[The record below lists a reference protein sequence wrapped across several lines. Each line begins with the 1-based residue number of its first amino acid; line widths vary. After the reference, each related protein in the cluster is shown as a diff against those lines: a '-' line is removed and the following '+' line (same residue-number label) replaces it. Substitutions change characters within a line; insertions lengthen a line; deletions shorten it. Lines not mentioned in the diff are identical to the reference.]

1 MQRHAASLGL
11 CLFLALG
18 STAAAGEP
26 PDPPDSSAS
35 DASEPKLI
43 WLAHDG
49 TEKWDVPLVSRLES
63 EPQGVLTST
72 TWYKPL
78 PDLEVRLFGGGTFPL
93 REAGGSVLILD
104 FWASWCVPCLE
115 GLPKF
120 QALYDKHR
128 EAGLEAVAINV
139 GESPQLAIP
148 YAEDMGLTMP
158 IGIYQQ
164 AMTPTLYGKAL
175 PALVVVD
182 RQGKIRGRWDGFER
196 DYAEQIEALVDRLM
210 AEQGETHREVAS
222 VLRGNGLLRIEWL
235 RETAATIEDL
245 VVMSGEAG
253 APAIF
258 VSHGRLMALHNTDGT
273 TERQWAGDRAAGRVR
288 LDPFHA
294 GDGYRLASFRPGG
307 RRIVL
312 LEAPGG
318 ERSSFPLD
326 SYIFDIAWLPE
337 AWRKDGRS
345 LIAGTLDGLMILGE
359 EGDLVAGSDEY
370 GAVAALGYLPSSSP
384 PRLLVLESE
393 GRLSWVGDG
402 LSPVNRIQTVPAPW
416 LLSIDESSNT
426 IGVASDEATALTTG
440 SFFAD
445 RGEQVVIAT
454 RSGRL
459 LVLSVADGEVVF
471 EASWDGITGLAAGDL
486 TGDGLDELVVAKVKE
501 LAVLTPGE
509 AADH

>member
-11 CLFLALG
+11 CFLLALG
-18 STAAAGEP
+18 STGAAGES
-26 PDPPDSSAS
+26 PDPSAS
-35 DASEPKLI
+35 DASEPKLV

-49 TEKWDVPLVSRLES
+49 TEKWDVPLASRETS
-63 EPQGVLTST
+63 EPQGVLTAT

-78 PDLEVRLFGGGTFPL
+78 PDLEVRLFGGGNFPL
-93 REAGGSVLILD
+93 RGARGSVLILD
-104 FWASWCVPCLE
+104 FWATWCFPCLE
-115 GLPKF
+115 SLPKF
-120 QALYDKHR
+120 QALYDRHR

-148 YAEDMGLTMP
+148 YAEEMGLTMP

-164 AMTPTLYGKAL
+164 VMTPTLYGKEL

-210 AEQGETHREVAS
+210 AEQGETRREVAS
-222 VLRGNGLLRIEWL
+222 VLRGNGLLRIEWM

-245 VVMSGEAG
+245 VVMSADAG
-253 APAIF
+253 APAIL
-258 VSHGRLMALHNTDGT
+258 VSHGRLMAFHNADGT
-273 TERQWAGDRAAGRVR
+273 TERQWAGDRAAGKVR
-288 LDPFHA
+288 LDPSHA
-294 GDGYRLASFRPGG
+294 GEGYRLASFRPGG

-312 LEAPGG
+312 LETPGG

-326 SYIFDIAWLPE
+326 SYVFDIAWLPE
-337 AWRKDGRS
+337 AWRKDGQS
-345 LIAGTLDGLMILGE
+345 LIAGTLDGLVILGE

-402 LSPVNRIQTVPAPW
+402 FSPVNRIQTVPEPW
-416 LLSIDESSNT
+416 LLFIDERSSS
-426 IGVASDEATALTTG
+426 IGVASGEATALTTG
-440 SFFAD
+440 RFFED
-445 RGEQVVIAT
+445 RREQVAIAT

-459 LVLSVADGEVVF
+459 LVLSAADGEVVF

-486 TGDGLDELVVAKVKE
+486 TGDGLDELVVGKGRE
-501 LAVLTPGE
+501 LAVLTLGVKT
-509 AADH
+509 DR